1 MCKTR
6 KRDGGSARDHEETK
20 GYGERNKIFNA
31 TRVESLR
38 DYAQNAP
45 SHDQAPERWQS
56 GRMHWS

>member
-1 MCKTR
+1 MSRTAGICQ
-6 KRDGGSARDHEETK
+6 GSTFELVETN
-20 GYGERNKIFNA
+20 GYGGRKVFFNA
-31 TRVESLR
+31 VFVESSR